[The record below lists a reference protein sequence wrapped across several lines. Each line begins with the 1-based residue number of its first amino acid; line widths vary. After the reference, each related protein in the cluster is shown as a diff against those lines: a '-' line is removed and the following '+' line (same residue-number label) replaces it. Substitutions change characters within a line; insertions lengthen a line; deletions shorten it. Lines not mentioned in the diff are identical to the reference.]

1 MEKSKVD
8 MFVGMNVENFNP
20 QDLMMIKEK
29 LEKMEDDKFFMVQGA
44 EFQKPST
51 IFLIAILLGWE
62 RFWLDDVALGIVKI
76 VTCYGCFI
84 WWLVD
89 IISAKER
96 AKKYNFKKFTQ
107 VTSFMQ
113 YNISNMV

>member
-1 MEKSKVD
+1 
-8 MFVGMNVENFNP
+8 MFIGINSENFTE
-20 QDLMMIKEK
+20 QDLLIIKER
-29 LEKMEDDKFFMVQGA
+29 LEKLDDDKLFIIQGT

-62 RFWLDDVALGIVKI
+62 RFWLDDVGLGIAKI
-76 VTCYGCFI
+76 VTCYGCMI

-96 AKKYNFKKFTQ
+96 TKKYNFKKFNK
-107 VTSFMQ
+107 VTSYM
-113 YNISNMV
+113 